1 MELQYHFDAEAI
13 QQELRGLSE
22 ELKIKAVRAGLVK
35 VATLGVNLMK
45 STAPVETGTLQK
57 SVSRRQLSRTAMNRL
72 SLGAT
77 EAVAMLVGPN
87 RKVNGKYYGR
97 LANITEGGAGPHVI
111 VPKAETRVQGLLR
124 AQGLRGVKRMVL
136 ADGRGF
142 FATKVNHPGTRPDP
156 FMLRA
161 YDQSDS
167 QVEGLFYT
175 GVSDYLNR
183 LRS

>member
-1 MELQYHFDAEAI
+1 MQLQYHFDAEAI
-13 QQELRGLSE
+13 QQELRGLSD
-22 ELKIKAVRAGLVK
+22 ELKMKAVRAGMVK
-35 VATLGVNLMK
+35 VATLDVSLMK
-45 STAPVETGTLQK
+45 ATAPVETGTLQK
-57 SVSRRQLSRTAMNRL
+57 SVSRRQLSRTAANRL
-72 SLGAT
+72 SLGADT
-77 EAVAMLVGPN
+77 LTMLVGPN

-97 LANITEGGAGPHVI
+97 LANITEGGAARHDI
-111 VPKAETRVQGLLR
+111 VPKAETRVQSLLR
-124 AQGLRGVKRMVL
+124 AQGLRGAKRMVL

-142 FATKVNHPGTRPDP
+142 FATKVDHPGTRPDP

>member
-1 MELQYHFDAEAI
+1 MILQYHFDPEAI

-22 ELKIKAVRAGLVK
+22 ELKMKAVRAGLVK
-35 VATLGVNLMK
+35 VATLDVGLMK
-45 STAPVETGTLQK
+45 ANAPVETGTLK
-57 SVSRRQLSRTAMNRL
+57 KAVSRRQLSRTAVNRL
-72 SLGAT
+72 GLGADT
-77 EAVAMLVGPN
+77 ITMLVGPN
-87 RKVNGKYYGR
+87 RKVNGKYMGR

-111 VPKAETRVQGLLR
+111 LPKAETRVQGLLR

-183 LRS
+183 RRSQ